1 MTIIGLKGEVFT
13 IAECRRGTTVR
24 EIKQNLQRRTKSL
37 PQVWSL
43 RWDAKTL
50 ADDDVLGRIGISAA
64 AELVLTVEFPVA
76 VRKLDGGEIV
86 IPDCNEYMTV
96 SALKSRIGAIT
107 GMPTFHHRLL
117 LGQRPVHNW
126 NMLHVEGIDGN
137 SVLSLVID
145 QVSDSDSDCDSM
157 PDMID
162 SSDDP
167 AMPDLID
174 SSDDPASEV
183 D

>member
-1 MTIIGLKGEVFT
+1 MTIIALKGQVFT

-43 RWDAKTL
+43 RWDNLTL
-50 ADDDVLGRIGISAA
+50 RDDMVIGRIGISAA
-64 AELVLTVEFPVA
+64 HELLLHVEFPVT

-96 SALKSRIGAIT
+96 CALKTKIMAIT
-107 GMPTFHHRLL
+107 GMPYHHHRLL
-117 LGQRPVHNW
+117 FEQRPVQNW
-126 NMLHVEGIDGN
+126 NKLYVEGIDCN

-145 QVSDSDSDCDSM
+145 QASDSDSDSV
-157 PDMID
+157 PGLIL
-162 SSDDP
+162 SSD
-167 AMPDLID
+167 
-174 SSDDPASEV
+174 SEDGV
-183 D
+183 N

>member
-86 IPDCNEYMTV
+86 IPDCNEYMRV
-96 SALKSRIGAIT
+96 HELKLRISAIT
-107 GMPTFHHRLL
+107 GIPYQHQRLL
-117 LGQRPVHNW
+117 
-126 NMLHVEGIDGN
+126 
-137 SVLSLVID
+137 
-145 QVSDSDSDCDSM
+145 
-157 PDMID
+157 
-162 SSDDP
+162 
-167 AMPDLID
+167 
-174 SSDDPASEV
+174 
-183 D
+183 

>member
-43 RWDAKTL
+43 RWDALTL
-50 ADDDVLGRIGISAA
+50 RDDMVIGRIGISAA

-96 SALKSRIGAIT
+96 SALKTRIMAIT
-107 GMPTFHHRLL
+107 GMPYHHHRLL
-117 LGQRPVHNW
+117 LGQRPVQNW
-126 NMLHVEGIDGN
+126 NMFYVEGIDGN

-145 QVSDSDSDCDSM
+145 QASDSDSDSV
-157 PDMID
+157 PGLIL
-162 SSDDP
+162 SSD
-167 AMPDLID
+167 
-174 SSDDPASEV
+174 SEDGV
-183 D
+183 N